1 MPSQSLLNAAERVMA
16 LAKEK
21 RLTLVTAES
30 CTSGLL
36 AAVLSEAPGAAEL
49 LHGGFVTY
57 TKCHKTIAL
66 GVPEALLTRKGAV
79 CPEVAAAMAQGALAR
94 SAADLATAITG
105 VAGPSPDEDGN
116 PVGLVC
122 LAVARRGFP
131 TVHICKEYG
140 DIGRDAMPAG
150 GAGSDAGLGR
160 CDPASRD
167 PAWQT
172 AKQTEPLGMS
182 ELPLCKRSDS
192 TRRAI
197 RRRPAQ
203 IWNQL
208 VARKVGARS
217 GDHQ

>member
-1 MPSQSLLNAAERVMA
+1 MPSQSLLDAAERVMA

-36 AAVLSEAPGAAEL
+36 AAVLSEAPGAAEP

-79 CPEVAAAMAQGALAR
+79 CPEVATAMAEGALAR

-131 TVHICKEYG
+131 TVHICKQYG
-140 DIGRDAMPAG
+140 DIGRDA
-150 GAGSDAGLGR
+150 
-160 CDPASRD
+160 
-167 PAWQT
+167 
-172 AKQTEPLGMS
+172 
-182 ELPLCKRSDS
+182 
-192 TRRAI
+192 I
-197 RRRPAQ
+197 REQAMAEALAQ
-203 IWNQL
+203 L
-208 VARKVGARS
+208 ARVAQR
-217 GDHQ
+217 